1 MYSIRER
8 KNKDGSIS
16 FSIQIKIIGFDGNEI
31 QRATTWKPT
40 NKLTEKQLK
49 LAVNRVAKEYEAK
62 VIDEFAGKTK
72 PKFNQDTFFDEVA
85 LMWLKN
91 IKENR
96 TASHYASSKN
106 GLAKILPLVS
116 VYKIKDFTPSLVE
129 EINGKIDEMKT
140 TRYKVSAKV
149 ELYNL
154 IRQKFGYKFFKIL
167 SEKINVP
174 RGTIKDAVKGER
186 TSYETAKKIAD
197 GLEMPLEEIF
207 NVQSELVYY
216 KSSYY
221 ESMKKVIR
229 GTLDYAV
236 KLGVIERNSASRLYV
251 TTKHKDIKKIGSL
264 TKAEVVK
271 LINQCQKMDIR
282 KRLALM
288 FLLMTGT
295 RKGEICGLNWSDIDF
310 KNKIVSIK
318 RQYEAVSGAGLLI
331 TKPKTPT
338 SCRDFTIPECIV
350 ELFLEYRKWYDDKKE
365 LVGNKWEGVDDAV
378 FIGRYG
384 KRLHPTT
391 IRNWFDEALET
402 AGIKHYCVHSLRH
415 TNVTLLLD
423 ANVPVVTVS
432 QRVGHAKSSTTLNI
446 YADHL
451 VESDREASNK
461 LGSYFEQVE
470 KNNI

>member
-16 FSIQIKIIGFDGNEI
+16 YSIQVKIIGFDGNEI
-31 QRATTWKPT
+31 QRAKTWKPT
-40 NKLTEKQLK
+40 NKLTEKQVK
-49 LAVNRVAKEYEAK
+49 IAVIRIAKAFESEIVDK
-62 VIDEFAGKTK
+62 FAGRTK
-72 PKFNQDTFFDEVA
+72 AKFSQDTFFDEVA
-85 LMWLKN
+85 MMWLEN
-91 IKENR
+91 IKEKR
-96 TASHYASSKN
+96 TASYYASSKN
-106 GLAKILPLVS
+106 GLMKILPLIS
-116 VYKIKDFTPSLVE
+116 TYRIKDFNPSLVE
-129 EINGKIDEMKT
+129 ELNEKIDGMNT
-140 TRYKVSAKV
+140 VRYKISAKPF
-149 ELYNL
+149 LYDL
-154 IRQKFGYKFFKIL
+154 IRQKYGYKFFKIL
-167 SEKINVP
+167 SAKTNTP
-174 RGTIKDAVKGER
+174 RGTIKDAVKSNR
-186 TSYETAKKIAD
+186 TSYDTAKKIAGVLD
-197 GLEMPLEEIF
+197 MPLEEIF
-207 NVQSELVYY
+207 NVESEEVSY

-236 KLGVIERNSASRLYV
+236 KLGVIEKNYASRLYI
-251 TTKHKDIKKIGSL
+251 TTRHKDAKKITSL
-264 TKAEVVK
+264 TKVEVGK
-271 LINQCQKMDIR
+271 LISQCQKMDIR

-288 FLLMTGT
+288 FLLMTGV
-295 RKGEICGLNWSDIDF
+295 RKGEICGLNWSDINF
-310 KNKIVSIK
+310 EQKVVSIK
-318 RQYEAVSGAGLLI
+318 RQYEAVSGTGLII

-338 SCRDFTIPECIV
+338 SYRDFTISDCLI
-350 ELFLEYRKWYDDKKE
+350 ELFVEYRNWYDEKKKE
-365 LVGNKWEGVDDAV
+365 VGNKWEGVDDAI

-391 IRNWFDEALET
+391 IRNWFDEALNL

-461 LGSYFEQVE
+461 LGDFFESVE
-470 KNNI
+470 KKS